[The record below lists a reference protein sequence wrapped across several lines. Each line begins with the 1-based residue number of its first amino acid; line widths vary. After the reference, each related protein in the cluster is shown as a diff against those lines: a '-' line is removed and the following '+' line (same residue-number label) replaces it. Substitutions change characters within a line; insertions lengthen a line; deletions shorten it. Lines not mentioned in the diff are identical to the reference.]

1 MKSKVI
7 IYLLAVLFFAG
18 CKKDFLE
25 RDPLDELTNN
35 DYWSSENNVETFSY
49 GFYERY
55 FKGYGAGNG
64 WGNYFSGESLN
75 DDFANTAPAQFV
87 QMVPSSADDAVWT
100 FEWVRRANV
109 MLAGI
114 PQVPME
120 EEAKMHWTGIA
131 RFFRAMEYHRLVS
144 RFGDMPWYDQ
154 AVDYQDA
161 EQLYKKRDPRTF
173 ITDKMLEDFQ
183 FAAENVR
190 LENGEKGLTVN
201 KDVVLA
207 FMSRVFLFQGTWLK
221 YHDIDQEKAKTY
233 LEAAKWAANELIL
246 SGRYQ
251 LGPDYRSLFNAL
263 DLSTNPEMI
272 LYRKY
277 ATGILTHALHS
288 NNNKESQAGI
298 SKNALENYLC
308 ADGLPVTLSKVYKG
322 DKLISDVLTDRDP
335 RMLGTVVPQLR
346 LQGIVTN
353 YSTSGYSVHKFLN
366 ESIKDLPEGNLSGNP
381 TDAPVIRLGEILI
394 NYAEACA
401 ELGTI
406 TQEDLDKSINAL
418 RKRGDLPNKLPDLQ
432 VSGSSAMVNN
442 MTYSDPKKDAE
453 ISSILWEVRRERR
466 AELMMEGFRFDDLR
480 RWKKLGYTDTRN
492 NISINR
498 GAWINKNDYL
508 DDKGK
513 SRVANLVL
521 EGGGDIGY
529 IIPAFRPES
538 QRIFDNERVYL
549 WPLPIDQI
557 TLYRENGSEL
567 KQNPGW

>member
-1 MKSKVI
+1 MKRTAL
-7 IYLLAVLFFAG
+7 IYVLTVLLLAG

-35 DYWSSENNVETFSY
+35 DYWTSENNVRTFSY

-55 FKGYGAGNG
+55 FRGYGRGNT
-64 WGNYFSGESLN
+64 WGDYFSGESLN

-87 QMVPSSADDAVWT
+87 QIVPSSAADALWT

-114 PQVPME
+114 PQVPMD
-120 EEAKMHWTGIA
+120 EEAKNHWTGIA

-154 AVDYQDA
+154 VIDDQDT
-161 EQLYKKRDPRTF
+161 ELLYKKRDPRQF
-173 ITDKMLEDFQ
+173 VTDKMLEDFQ
-183 FAAENVR
+183 FAAEHVR
-190 LENGEKGLTVN
+190 LQNGEKGLTVN

-233 LEAAKWAANELIL
+233 LEAAKWAANELII
-246 SGRYQ
+246 SGRYS
-251 LGPDYRSLFNAL
+251 LGQDYRSLFNSL
-263 DLSTNPEMI
+263 DLSSNPEMI
-272 LYRKY
+272 MYRKY
-277 ATGILTHALHS
+277 AIGILTHALHS

-298 SKNALENYLC
+298 SKNAIENYLC
-308 ADGLPVTLSKVYKG
+308 TDGFPITLSKVYKG
-322 DKLISDVLTDRDP
+322 DHSIGDVLANRDP
-335 RMLGTVVPQLR
+335 RMAGTVIPELR

-381 TDAPVIRLGEILI
+381 TDAPIIRYGEVLI

-406 TQEDLDKSINAL
+406 SQEDLDKSINAL
-418 RKRGDLPNKLPDLQ
+418 RKRGGLANRLPDLQ

-442 MTYSDPKKDAE
+442 VTYSDPTKDPDV
-453 ISSILWEVRRERR
+453 SSIVWEIRRERR
-466 AELMMEGFRFDDLR
+466 AELMMEGFRLNDLR
-480 RWKKLGYTDTRN
+480 RWKKLAYTDTRN
-492 NISINR
+492 NMSINR

-508 DDKGK
+508 DDDGK

-529 IIPAFRPES
+529 IIPAFRAES
-538 QRIFDNERVYL
+538 QRVFDNERVYL